1 MKLQIKEELRLIAYP
16 ETTSVNAP
24 ARNVILRVQKREEG
38 QL

>member
-24 ARNVILRVQKREEG
+24 AKKCDTKGAKKEG
-38 QL
+38 GRL